1 MFNYATK
8 KVIMTR
14 NIIWL
19 DKNYSEYKGLN
30 KVTKV
35 QLNQGI
41 EYEDEGEEQEGQQEA
56 ANTKQEAEKAKENAP
71 VAAIPRELR
80 NLDTF

>member
-8 KVIMTR
+8 KVILTR

-19 DKNYSEYKGLN
+19 DKNYSEYKGLS

-35 QLNQGI
+35 QLNEGI
-41 EYEDEGEEQEGQQEA
+41 EYEDESEGQEGQQEVE
-56 ANTKQEAEKAKENAP
+56 NPKQEAKNREKMLLWQLSLEN
-71 VAAIPRELR
+71 
-80 NLDTF
+80 

>member
-8 KVIMTR
+8 KVILTR

-41 EYEDEGEEQEGQQEA
+41 EYEDESEEQEGQG
-56 ANTKQEAEKAKENAP
+56 EAENGSRKLKNRKKILLWQLFLEN
-71 VAAIPRELR
+71 
-80 NLDTF
+80 

>member
-8 KVIMTR
+8 KVILTR

-41 EYEDEGEEQEGQQEA
+41 EYEDEGEE
-56 ANTKQEAEKAKENAP
+56 
-71 VAAIPRELR
+71 
-80 NLDTF
+80 